1 MGVLS
6 VRLPDD
12 LTNRL
17 DSLAKITG
25 RKKSF
30 YVQQAI
36 AEQLEDLEDLYL
48 AEKTLEDI
56 RAGKDEFISYEEF
69 FEDLGS

>member
-12 LTNRL
+12 LTERL
-17 DSLAKITG
+17 NTLAKVTG

-48 AEKTLEDI
+48 AEKTLENI
-56 RAGKDEFISYEEF
+56 RAGKDEFISYDEF
-69 FEDLGS
+69 FKELEG

>member
-1 MGVLS
+1 MAVLS

-12 LTNRL
+12 LSARL
-17 DSLAKITG
+17 DNLAQITG

-30 YVQQAI
+30 YVQEAI
-36 AEQLEDLEDLYL
+36 VEHLEDLEDLYL
-48 AEKTLEDI
+48 AEKTLENI

-69 FEDLGS
+69 FEDLDS